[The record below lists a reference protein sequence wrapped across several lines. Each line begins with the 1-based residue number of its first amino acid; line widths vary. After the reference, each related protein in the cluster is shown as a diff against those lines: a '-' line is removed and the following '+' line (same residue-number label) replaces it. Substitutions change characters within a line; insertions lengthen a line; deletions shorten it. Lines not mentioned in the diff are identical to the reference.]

1 MICTRSSLQIWG
13 TIPVLQGFFFSHNFG
28 LKKKSFFLD
37 CAFWEN
43 PFRGDSRLLLDT
55 LAARE
60 RQADGVLLCQGGQLF
75 EELTENDGAV
85 HGVLHPQRLGLLLQ
99 AGGPAPAGATAAPEQ
114 RAVQRMAAVPDVR
127 EGQLGG
133 VPGPGRAVGVA
144 EDQVSKRRL
153 AALDWN
159 WKCVNEL

>member
-1 MICTRSSLQIWG
+1 MTVPLS
-13 TIPVLQGFFFSHNFG
+13 
-28 LKKKSFFLD
+28 D
-37 CAFWEN
+37 E
-43 PFRGDSRLLLDT
+43 GDGRLLLHA

-60 RQADGVLLCQGGQLF
+60 RQADGVLLRQGGQLF
-75 EELTENDGAV
+75 EELTEDDGAV

-99 AGGPAPAGATAAPEQ
+99 AGGSSTTAAAAPEQ
-114 RAVQRMAAVPDVR
+114 RAVQRMAAIPDVR

-153 AALDWN
+153 AALD
-159 WKCVNEL
+159 

>member
-1 MICTRSSLQIWG
+1 MGGGVAGW
-13 TIPVLQGFFFSHNFG
+13 
-28 LKKKSFFLD
+28 
-37 CAFWEN
+37 
-43 PFRGDSRLLLDT
+43 RGAGRLLLHA

-60 RQADGVLLCQGGQLF
+60 RQTDGVLLRQGCQLF
-75 EELTENDGAV
+75 EELTEDDGAV

-99 AGGPAPAGATAAPEQ
+99 AGGPAPAAAPEE
-114 RAVQRMAAVPDVR
+114 RAVQRMAAIPHVR

-144 EDQVSKRRL
+144 EDQVSEGWL

-159 WKCVNEL
+159 WKCVNE